1 MLRQTFQQ
9 KLLQKLSPAQIQLMK
24 LLQLPITSLEQRI
37 KEEMEINPALEDA
50 SMDEE
55 MPTEEKDEQDEDSSD
70 DAADEMDDS
79 LDGAD
84 NEKAAKD
91 ELSPEDYL
99 DDDDEIAYYK
109 LQVNNKGKDEDKE
122 MPMASSVSFQETLF
136 SQLENLELTEQQK
149 IIAEYLLGC
158 IDEDGYIRREL
169 SSVVDDMAFSQ
180 NVTTNLE
187 ELEAV
192 LQMIRDEFEPV
203 GIGAKD
209 LQECLRLQL
218 DRKKYT
224 EARALALQIVNEQME
239 EFSKKHYSKI
249 ARHFNL
255 TEEQIK
261 PAIDEI
267 LKLNPRPGGSVKDA
281 QRNMLSII
289 PDFILSNNNG
299 VLELTLNSRNAP
311 DLHVSKLYQQML
323 NEYSSRKDKTGQEAV
338 QFVKQKIE
346 GAKSFINNI
355 KERQNTLYAIMHCI
369 MEYQKEYFLN
379 GDELLLKPMIL
390 KDISDR
396 IKLDISTVSRVTSTK
411 YVQTNFGTILLK
423 SLFNEALT
431 NDEGEDVSSK
441 MVKKIIFD
449 SIEAE
454 EKKKP
459 LTDDALTKVLN
470 AQGYNIARR
479 TVAKYREM
487 LDIPVARMRKKL

>member
-1 MLRQTFQQ
+1 
-9 KLLQKLSPAQIQLMK
+9 MK
-24 LLQLPITSLEQRI
+24 LLQLPITQLEQRI
-37 KEEMEINPALEDA
+37 KEEMEINPALEDN
-50 SMDEE
+50 SEEEIPDE
-55 MPTEEKDEQDEDSSD
+55 KNEDSD
-70 DAADEMDDS
+70 DASDEEINEREEAA
-79 LDGAD
+79 DGAD
-84 NEKAAKD
+84 NEQAAK
-91 ELSPEDYL
+91 EEFAPEDYL
-99 DDDDEIAYYK
+99 DDDDDIAYYK
-109 LQVNNKGKDEDKE
+109 LQVNNKGKDDDDPD
-122 MPMASSVSFQETLF
+122 MPMASTVSFQENL
-136 SQLENLELTEQQK
+136 SAQLENLELTEQER

-169 SSVVDDMAFSQ
+169 SSVVDDIAFSQ
-180 NVTTNLE
+180 NITTTVA

-192 LQMIRDEFEPV
+192 LKMIQDEFDPA

-224 EARALALQIVNEQME
+224 EARALALRIVNEQME
-239 EFSKKHYSKI
+239 EFSKKHYTKI
-249 ARHFNL
+249 ARHFDL
-255 TEEQIK
+255 TEEQLK
-261 PAIDEI
+261 PALDEI
-267 LKLNPRPGGSVKDA
+267 LKLNPRPGGSAKEG
-281 QRNMLSII
+281 QRSMLAII
-289 PDFILSNNNG
+289 PDFIIVNNNG
-299 VLELTLNSRNAP
+299 VLELSLNSRNAP

-323 NEYSSRKDKTGQEAV
+323 TEYSSRKDKTGQEAV

-355 KERQNTLYAIMHCI
+355 KERQNTLYAIMHTI
-369 MEYQKEYFLN
+369 MDYQKEYFLT

-390 KDISDR
+390 KDISEK

-441 MVKKIIFD
+441 MVKKIIAD

-454 EKKKP
+454 NKKKP
-459 LTDDALTKVLN
+459 LTDDALTKILN
-470 AQGYNIARR
+470 TQGYNIARR

>member
-37 KEEMEINPALEDA
+37 KEEMEINPALEDN
-50 SMDEE
+50 SEE
-55 MPTEEKDEQDEDSSD
+55 EIDSNEKEEDQQDPLDDLGNENEDQ
-70 DAADEMDDS
+70 

-84 NEKAAKD
+84 NETAAK
-91 ELSPEDYL
+91 EEFAPEDYL
-99 DDDDEIAYYK
+99 DDDDDIAYYK
-109 LQVNNKGKDEDKE
+109 LQANNKGKDEEKE
-122 MPMASSVSFQETLF
+122 MPMASSVSFQETLIG
-136 SQLENLELTEQQK
+136 QLENLDLTEHQRM
-149 IIAEYLLGC
+149 IAEYLLGC

-169 SSVVDDMAFSQ
+169 VSIVDDIAFSQ
-180 NVTTNLE
+180 NNTTTTE
-187 ELEAV
+187 ELESI
-192 LQMIRDEFEPV
+192 LQMIRDEFDPP

-224 EARALALQIVNEQME
+224 ESRALALRIVNEQMD
-239 EFSKKHYSKI
+239 EFSKKHYGKI
-249 ARHFNL
+249 AKHFNL
-255 TEEQIK
+255 SEDQIK
-261 PAIDEI
+261 PALDEI
-267 LKLNPRPGGSVKDA
+267 LKLNPRPGGASKDS
-281 QRNMLSII
+281 QRSMLSII
-289 PDFILSNNNG
+289 PDFILLNNNG
-299 VLELTLNSRNAP
+299 VLELSLNSRNAP

-323 NEYSSRKDKTGQEAV
+323 NEYSQRKDKTGQEAV
-338 QFVKQKIE
+338 HFVKQKIE

-355 KERQNTLYAIMHCI
+355 KERQNTLYNIMQCI
-369 MEYQKEYFLN
+369 LEYQKEYFLT

-396 IKLDISTVSRVTSTK
+396 VKLDISTVSRVTSTK

-441 MVKKIIFD
+441 MVKKIIAD

-454 EKKKP
+454 NKKKP
-459 LTDDALTKVLN
+459 LTDDALTKILN
-470 AQGYNIARR
+470 TQGYNIARR

-487 LDIPVARMRKKL
+487 LDIPVARMRKQL

>member
-1 MLRQTFQQ
+1 MLRQSFQQ

-37 KEEMEINPALEDA
+37 KEEMEINPALEDNT
-50 SMDEE
+50 EE
-55 MPTEEKDEQDEDSSD
+55 ETEHEEKDEESEDISD
-70 DAADEMDDS
+70 DLSNDNEES

-84 NEKAAKD
+84 NEAAAKA

-99 DDDDEIAYYK
+99 DDDDDIAYYK
-109 LQVNNKGKDEDKE
+109 LQVNNKGKDEEKE
-122 MPMASSVSFQETLF
+122 MPMASSTSFQETLT
-136 SQLENLELTEQQK
+136 SQLENLDLTEQQSL
-149 IIAEYLLGC
+149 IAEYLLGC
-158 IDEDGYIRREL
+158 IDEDGYLRREL
-169 SSVVDDMAFSQ
+169 SSIVDDIAFSQ
-180 NVTTNLE
+180 NITTTTE
-187 ELEAV
+187 ELESI
-192 LQMIRDEFEPV
+192 LQMIRDEFEPA

-224 EARALALQIVNEQME
+224 EARALALRIVNEQME
-239 EFSKKHYSKI
+239 EFSKKHYGKI
-249 ARHFNL
+249 AKHFDL
-255 TEEQIK
+255 SEDQIK
-261 PAIDEI
+261 PAVDEI
-267 LKLNPRPGGSVKDA
+267 LKLNPRPGGSVKDS
-281 QRNMLSII
+281 QRSMLSII
-289 PDFILSNNNG
+289 PDFILTNNNG
-299 VLELTLNSRNAP
+299 ILELSLNSRNAP

-323 NEYSSRKDKTGQEAV
+323 TEYSSRKDKTGQEAV

-346 GAKSFINNI
+346 GAKSFISNI
-355 KERQNTLYAIMHCI
+355 RERQNTLYSIMHCI
-369 MEYQKEYFLN
+369 MEYQKEYFLT

-396 IKLDISTVSRVTSTK
+396 VKLDISTVSRVTSTK

-441 MVKKIIFD
+441 MVKKIISD
-449 SIEAE
+449 SIESE
-454 EKKKP
+454 NKKKP
-459 LTDDALTKVLN
+459 LTDDALTKILN
-470 AQGYNIARR
+470 TQGFNIARR

>member
-37 KEEMEINPALEDA
+37 KEEMEINPALEDNT
-50 SMDEE
+50 EE
-55 MPTEEKDEQDEDSSD
+55 EIEREEKDEESEDTSD
-70 DAADEMDDS
+70 DTSNENDDS

-91 ELSPEDYL
+91 EFAPEDYL
-99 DDDDEIAYYK
+99 DDDDDIAYYK
-109 LQVNNKGKDEDKE
+109 LQVNNKGKDDEDKD
-122 MPMASSVSFQETLF
+122 MPMASSTSFQETL
-136 SQLENLELTEQQK
+136 SNQLENLELTEQQK

-169 SSVVDDMAFSQ
+169 SSVADDIAFSQ
-180 NVTTNLE
+180 NLTTTAE
-187 ELEAV
+187 ELETV

-224 EARALALQIVNEQME
+224 EARALALRIVNEQME

-249 ARHFNL
+249 AKHFNL
-255 TEEQIK
+255 SEEQIK
-261 PAIDEI
+261 PAIDQI
-267 LKLNPRPGGSVKDA
+267 LKLNPRPGGSVKDS
-281 QRNMLSII
+281 QRSMLAII
-289 PDFILSNNNG
+289 PDFILMNNNG
-299 VLELTLNSRNAP
+299 VLELSLNSRNAP

-323 NEYSSRKDKTGQEAV
+323 TEYSSRKDKTGQEAV
-338 QFVKQKIE
+338 QFVRQKIE

-355 KERQNTLYAIMHCI
+355 KERQNTLYSIMHCI
-369 MEYQKEYFLN
+369 MEYQKEYFLT

-390 KDISDR
+390 KDISEKV
-396 IKLDISTVSRVTSTK
+396 KLDISTVSRVTSTK

-441 MVKKIIFD
+441 MVKKIISD
-449 SIEAE
+449 SIAAE
-454 EKKKP
+454 NKKKP
-459 LTDDALTKVLN
+459 LTDDALTKILN
-470 AQGYNIARR
+470 TQGYNIARR

-487 LDIPVARMRKKL
+487 LDIPVARMRKEL

>member
-24 LLQLPITSLEQRI
+24 LLQLPITALEQRI
-37 KEEMEINPALEDA
+37 KEEMEINPALEDT
-50 SMDEE
+50 
-55 MPTEEKDEQDEDSSD
+55 TEEEIDRDENEESEDPLD
-70 DAADEMDDS
+70 DTANENEES

-84 NEKAAKD
+84 NEDAAKA

-99 DDDDEIAYYK
+99 DDDDDIAYYK
-109 LQVNNKGKDEDKE
+109 LQVNNKGKDEEKE
-122 MPMASSVSFQETLF
+122 MPMASSVSFQETLT
-136 SQLENLELTEQQK
+136 SQLENLEVNEHQA

-169 SSVVDDMAFSQ
+169 SSVADDIAFSQ
-180 NVTTNLE
+180 NITTTAE
-187 ELEAV
+187 ELESV
-192 LQMIRDEFEPV
+192 LQMIRDEFEPA

-224 EARALALQIVNEQME
+224 EPRALALRIVNEQME
-239 EFSKKHYSKI
+239 EFSKKHYVKI
-249 ARHFNL
+249 AKHFDL
-255 TEEQIK
+255 SEDQIK

-267 LKLNPRPGGSVKDA
+267 LKLNPRPGGSIKDS
-281 QRNMLSII
+281 QRSMLAII
-289 PDFILSNNNG
+289 PDFILQNNNG
-299 VLELTLNSRNAP
+299 ILELSLNLRNAP

-323 NEYSSRKDKTGQEAV
+323 TEYSSRKDKTGQEAV

-346 GAKSFINNI
+346 GAKSFISNI
-355 KERQNTLYAIMHCI
+355 QERQNTLFSIMHTI
-369 MEYQKEYFLN
+369 MEYQKEYFLT
-379 GDELLLKPMIL
+379 GDDLLLKPMIL

-396 IKLDISTVSRVTSTK
+396 VKLDISTVSRVTSTK

-431 NDEGEDVSSK
+431 NEEGEDVSSK
-441 MVKKIIFD
+441 KVKKIISD

-454 EKKKP
+454 NKKKP
-459 LTDDALTKVLN
+459 LTDDALTKILN
-470 AQGYNIARR
+470 TQGYNIARR

>member
-37 KEEMEINPALEDA
+37 KEEMEINPALEDNT
-50 SMDEE
+50 EE
-55 MPTEEKDEQDEDSSD
+55 DLEREEKDEESEDSQD
-70 DAADEMDDS
+70 DTANENEES

-84 NEKAAKD
+84 NEDAAKA

-99 DDDDEIAYYK
+99 DDDDDIAYYK
-109 LQVNNKGKDEDKE
+109 LQVNNKGKDEEKE
-122 MPMASSVSFQETLF
+122 MPMASSISFQETLTD
-136 SQLENLELTEQQK
+136 QLENLELTDQQHL
-149 IIAEYLLGC
+149 IAEYLLGC
-158 IDEDGYIRREL
+158 IDEDGYLRREL
-169 SSVVDDMAFSQ
+169 ASIVDDIAFSQ
-180 NVTTNLE
+180 SITTTAE
-187 ELEAV
+187 ELESI
-192 LQMIRDEFEPV
+192 LQMIRDEFEPA

-224 EARALALQIVNEQME
+224 EARALALRIVNDQMD

-249 ARHFNL
+249 AKHFDL

-267 LKLNPRPGGSVKDA
+267 LKLNPRPGGSVKDS
-281 QRNMLSII
+281 QRSMLAII
-289 PDFILSNNNG
+289 PDFILTNNNG
-299 VLELTLNSRNAP
+299 ILELSLNSRNAP

-323 NEYSSRKDKTGQEAV
+323 TEYSSRKDKTGQEAV

-355 KERQNTLYAIMHCI
+355 KERQNTLYGIMQCI
-369 MEYQKEYFLN
+369 MEYQKEYFLT
-379 GDELLLKPMIL
+379 GDDLLLKPMIL

-396 IKLDISTVSRVTSTK
+396 VKLDISTVSRVTSTK

-431 NDEGEDVSSK
+431 NEEGEDVSSK
-441 MVKKIIFD
+441 KVKKIISD

-454 EKKKP
+454 NKKKP
-459 LTDDALTKVLN
+459 LTDDALTKILN
-470 AQGYNIARR
+470 TQGYNIARR

>member
-1 MLRQTFQQ
+1 MLRQSFQQ

-37 KEEMEINPALEDA
+37 KEEMEINPALEDN
-50 SMDEE
+50 
-55 MPTEEKDEQDEDSSD
+55 TEEEIRDENEEQSEDSSD
-70 DAADEMDDS
+70 EEINEREEAP
-79 LDGAD
+79 DGAD
-84 NEKAAKD
+84 NETAAK
-91 ELSPEDYL
+91 EEFAPEDYL
-99 DDDDEIAYYK
+99 DDDDDIAYYK
-109 LQVNNKGKDEDKE
+109 LQVNNKGKDDEDRD
-122 MPMASSVSFQETLF
+122 MPMASSVSFQENL
-136 SQLENLELTEQQK
+136 SNQLENLELNEQER

-169 SSVVDDMAFSQ
+169 TSIVDDIAFSQ
-180 NVTTNLE
+180 NITTTTAD
-187 ELEAV
+187 LEAV
-192 LQMIRDEFEPV
+192 LKMIQDEFDPA

-224 EARALALQIVNEQME
+224 EARALALRIVNEQME

-249 ARHFNL
+249 AKHFDL
-255 TEEQIK
+255 TEDQLK
-261 PAIDEI
+261 PALDEI
-267 LKLNPRPGGSVKDA
+267 LKLNPRPGGSAKEG
-281 QRNMLSII
+281 QRSILAII
-289 PDFILSNNNG
+289 PDFILANNNG
-299 VLELTLNSRNAP
+299 ALELSLNSRNAP
-311 DLHVSKLYQQML
+311 DLHVSKIYQQML

-338 QFVKQKIE
+338 QFVRQKIE

-355 KERQNTLYAIMHCI
+355 KERQNTLYSIMHCI
-369 MEYQKEYFLN
+369 MDYQKQYFMT

-441 MVKKIIFD
+441 MVKKIISD

-454 EKKKP
+454 NKKKP
-459 LTDDALTKVLN
+459 LTDDALTKILN
-470 AQGYNIARR
+470 TRGYNIARR

-487 LDIPVARMRKKL
+487 LDIPVARMRKEI